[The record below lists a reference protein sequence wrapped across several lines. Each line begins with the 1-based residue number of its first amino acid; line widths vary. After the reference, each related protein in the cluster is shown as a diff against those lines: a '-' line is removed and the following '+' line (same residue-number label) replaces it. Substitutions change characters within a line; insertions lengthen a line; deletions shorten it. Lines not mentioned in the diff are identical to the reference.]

1 MTATGDTTEKVA
13 RKVARAELHADAV
26 IHVLGVGASVA
37 GGVWLIA
44 STAAEGSATLVTG
57 IVIYALTLCA
67 ALTFSALYNTI
78 SHAGAKDILRRFD
91 HSAIFLLIAGTY
103 SPFMLAGIADPWVAT
118 VYAFLLTAA
127 VVGITIKFTMPRRFD
142 RLAILLYLAMGWSGA
157 LILGPLSDVM
167 SAHVLTLIGIGGAL
181 YSVGVLFHVWEKL
194 PFQNAIWHAFVLAA
208 AICHFGAVTAFAQE
222 RLF

>member
-1 MTATGDTTEKVA
+1 MNATEKTAT

-37 GGVWLIA
+37 GGVWLVA
-44 STAAEGSATLVTG
+44 WTAAAGSTTLVTG
-57 IVIYALTLCA
+57 VVIYALTLCA
-67 ALTFSALYNTI
+67 TLTFSALYNTI
-78 SHAGAKDILRRFD
+78 SHARAKDILRRFD

-103 SPFMLAGIADPWVAT
+103 SPFMLAGISDPWVAT
-118 VYAFLLTAA
+118 VYTLLIAAA
-127 VVGITIKFTMPRRFD
+127 VAGITIKFAMPRRFD
-142 RLAILLYLAMGWSGA
+142 KLAILLYLGMGWSGL
-157 LILGPLSDVM
+157 LILGPLSEVV

-181 YSVGVLFHVWEKL
+181 YSIGVLFHIWERL